1 MHYLGMLNTDL
12 SNGTDALE
20 GHGKKKKKKLPSQ
33 IRRSP
38 DKGEFMD
45 AL

>member
-12 SNGTDALE
+12 SNGTDTLE
-20 GHGKKKKKKLPSQ
+20 GHGKKLASQ
-33 IRRSP
+33 IRWSP
-38 DKGEFMD
+38 DKGEFIE